1 MDKEIKLKHD
11 ALQLLAVAG
20 AMGADALGPLRASS
34 VNRKSSRGT
43 MPRKKGKS
51 GSKGGSS

>member
-34 VNRKSSRGT
+34 VNQSSRGT